1 MGREWRSRFCTGLAA
16 QDGTRNGSVTPQFDR
31 GLGGDA
37 HDSPEY
43 GQQAVD
49 LDKLDLALGILGLH
63 QPFQQCG
70 CCRVVH
76 DVKLAA
82 VDDAIGRLAFC
93 GDCIQQGLQI
103 ACQGALPLQ
112 WVLERGLQIFG
123 LRSSSG

>member
-49 LDKLDLALGILGLH
+49 LGKLDLALGILGLH

-82 VDDAIGRLAFC
+82 VDDA
-93 GDCIQQGLQI
+93 
-103 ACQGALPLQ
+103 
-112 WVLERGLQIFG
+112 VLMQKLESDERAMNEVANATLLRVQKAVG
-123 LRSSSG
+123 LR